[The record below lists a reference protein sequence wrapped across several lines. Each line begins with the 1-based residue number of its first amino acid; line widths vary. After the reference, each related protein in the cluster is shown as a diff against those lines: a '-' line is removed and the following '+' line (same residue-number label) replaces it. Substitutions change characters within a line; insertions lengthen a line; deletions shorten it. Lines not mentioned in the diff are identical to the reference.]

1 MAKSKSTSTA
11 AVTPKEDN
19 IVVRY
24 IKETRAEL
32 RKVVWPTR
40 EETQN
45 LTLIIVSVTVAM
57 AIFLGLLDYIFQIV
71 VGGVIS
77 GVYIWIG
84 VAVVLLVAG
93 IAAFYFNSQQE

>member
-11 AVTPKEDN
+11 AVAPKEDN
-19 IVVRY
+19 VVVRY

-32 RKVVWPTR
+32 RKVAWPTR

-71 VGGVIS
+71 AAGVIS
-77 GVYIWIG
+77 GDYLWIA
-84 VAVVLLVAG
+84 VAVILLVAG